1 MEIKKHKELPHS
13 KSILIAD
20 KDAFE
25 TFLLTGHENLI
36 TGLYEDVY
44 LTPDIYQ
51 HFVKNLDI
59 KALKRFNEFAKEI
72 EYNASDIAIRS
83 ILEQNQ
89 MMLKDEGFAVIVAMM
104 NKMDVFIDDPR
115 KAAVFEAR
123 SVHVVR
129 PSELIMAATTTERE

>member
-59 KALKRFNEFAKEI
+59 KALKRFNLRKKL
-72 EYNASDIAIRS
+72 S
-83 ILEQNQ
+83 IMPVYCHQ
-89 MMLKDEGFAVIVAMM
+89 KH
-104 NKMDVFIDDPR
+104 
-115 KAAVFEAR
+115 
-123 SVHVVR
+123 S
-129 PSELIMAATTTERE
+129 

>member
-1 MEIKKHKELPHS
+1 MEIKKYKELPHS

-51 HFVKNLDI
+51 
-59 KALKRFNEFAKEI
+59 
-72 EYNASDIAIRS
+72 
-83 ILEQNQ
+83 
-89 MMLKDEGFAVIVAMM
+89 
-104 NKMDVFIDDPR
+104 
-115 KAAVFEAR
+115 
-123 SVHVVR
+123 
-129 PSELIMAATTTERE
+129 T

>member
-1 MEIKKHKELPHS
+1 MEIKKYRELPHS
-13 KSILIAD
+13 KSVLIAD

-25 TFLLTGHENLI
+25 TFLLTEHENLI

-51 HFVKNLDI
+51 LFVKNLDI
-59 KALKRFNEFAKEI
+59 KALKRFNEFAKKI
-72 EYNASDIAIRS
+72 EYNASDIAVRS

>member
-1 MEIKKHKELPHS
+1 MEIKKYRELPHS
-13 KSILIAD
+13 KSVLIAD

-25 TFLLTGHENLI
+25 TFLLTEHENLI

-51 HFVKNLDI
+51 LFVKNLDI
-59 KALKRFNEFAKEI
+59 KALKRFNEFAKKI
-72 EYNASDIAIRS
+72 EYNASDIAVRS

-89 MMLKDEGFAVIVAMM
+89 MMLKDEGFAVIAAMM
-104 NKMDVFIDDPR
+104 NKMDVLIDDPR

>member
-89 MMLKDEGFAVIVAMM
+89 MMLKDEGFAVIADMM
-104 NKMDVFIDDPR
+104 NQMDVFIDDPR
-115 KAAVFEAR
+115 KAAVFEAS

>member
-1 MEIKKHKELPHS
+1 MITIRREDFLMEIKKYKELPHS

-51 HFVKNLDI
+51 
-59 KALKRFNEFAKEI
+59 
-72 EYNASDIAIRS
+72 
-83 ILEQNQ
+83 
-89 MMLKDEGFAVIVAMM
+89 
-104 NKMDVFIDDPR
+104 
-115 KAAVFEAR
+115 
-123 SVHVVR
+123 
-129 PSELIMAATTTERE
+129 T

>member
-1 MEIKKHKELPHS
+1 MEIKKYKELPHS

-89 MMLKDEGFAVIVAMM
+89 MMLKDDGFAVIAAMM
-104 NKMDVFIDDPR
+104 KKMDVFIDDPG

>member
-1 MEIKKHKELPHS
+1 MEIKKYKELPHS

-36 TGLYEDVY
+36 TELYEDVY

-51 HFVKNLDI
+51 FFVKNLDI

-89 MMLKDEGFAVIVAMM
+89 IMLKDEGFAVIAAMM
-104 NKMDVFIDDPR
+104 NKMDAFIDDPR

>member
-1 MEIKKHKELPHS
+1 MEIKKYKELPHS

-25 TFLLTGHENLI
+25 TFLLTGYENLI

-59 KALKRFNEFAKEI
+59 KALKHFNEFAKEI

-89 MMLKDEGFAVIVAMM
+89 MMLKDDGFAVIAAMM
-104 NKMDVFIDDPR
+104 KKMDVFIDDPR